1 MCVACYYVYMSKH
14 TDTKFGQLPPIC
26 GADLERWRVEHNLT
40 KAAAAELFGL
50 QPARWDALTKDANL
64 GHAIA
69 DFTIAMLLHL
79 YRTYPNT
86 VPTKN
91 IVNVGEFF
99 DSLGLQRTVNK
110 DRAWFAWLIGRAP
123 AAAHQILLHNGTP
136 GRPLIRWI
144 EAVQR
149 MKLPADKTM
158 RLMEQVA
165 DHIRQR
171 QQLKRSN
178 SRKPQRGVKR
188 AKYEKED

>member
-1 MCVACYYVYMSKH
+1 MSEH
-14 TDTKFGQLPPIC
+14 TDTNASQLPPIC
-26 GADLERWRVEHNLT
+26 GADLERWRVENNLT

-50 QPARWDALTKDANL
+50 QPARWDALTKDKNL
-64 GHAIA
+64 GRTVT
-69 DFTIAMLLHL
+69 DLTIAMLLHL

-86 VPTKN
+86 VPARGV
-91 IVNVGEFF
+91 VNVGEFF
-99 DSLGLQRTVNK
+99 DSLGLQRSVNK

-123 AAAHQILLHNGTP
+123 AAAHQILLHNSRP

-144 EAVQR
+144 EAVKR

-158 RLMEQVA
+158 RLMEQIA

-171 QQLKRSN
+171 QQLVRSS

-188 AKYEKED
+188 AKYGKED